1 MRMPRISL
9 VAVALLGA
17 LLVGCT
23 PNACPAVAW
32 GNTAAV
38 TLEGPTSDVAEVRLC
53 VDGLCSEWA
62 DSETPTPEPLQLSTL
77 TAEDLA
83 TLTPTPEATP
93 VAFPPVATRS
103 TARSWLFSFTM
114 NAPQKVTV
122 RALSSAGEVLAELDT
137 DLDWQRVGG
146 SAACGGPGRAG
157 PVVLSIPAS

>member
-38 TLEGPTSDVAEVRLC
+38 TLEGPT
-53 VDGLCSEWA
+53 
-62 DSETPTPEPLQLSTL
+62 
-77 TAEDLA
+77 
-83 TLTPTPEATP
+83 PEATP

-103 TARSWLFSFTM
+103 TARSWSF
-114 NAPQKVTV
+114 
-122 RALSSAGEVLAELDT
+122 
-137 DLDWQRVGG
+137 
-146 SAACGGPGRAG
+146 
-157 PVVLSIPAS
+157 